1 MIVADTINPLAFK
14 LKLLKVKTSCKIA
27 KLATLLLAM
36 IILALSISL
45 MLLLPCDILF
55 LLLSSVYNCLL
66 LWVTW
71 NIGISR
77 HLVWAG
83 NLSRSAQHDHTLF
96 TYVHRDLHKT
106 RSNVM
111 WWFLLVATYTY
122 IYCPSYI
129 HMYVFVW
136 RFSLFISIL
145 NLLFCWLRRYLPA
158 LRASATASATE
169 GGLAVF
175 SFKYMNLVVT
185 SLSSRMCWSK
195 WIILWLSR
203 MRLRSEFVRI
213 YLYILIRTYFISGLL
228 LLILICSNSL
238 VKPILRSKE
247 NRTVKN

>member
-83 NLSRSAQHDHTLF
+83 NLSRSAQHEHTLF
-96 TYVHRDLHKT
+96 TYVHRDLHKNT
-106 RSNVM
+106 LKCDVVVPSCGYIYIHILPV
-111 WWFLLVATYTY
+111 LYTY
-122 IYCPSYI
+122 VCICLA
-129 HMYVFVW
+129 
-136 RFSLFISIL
+136 LFAFYFNSQ
-145 NLLFCWLRRYLPA
+145 F
-158 LRASATASATE
+158 
-169 GGLAVF
+169 AV
-175 SFKYMNLVVT
+175 
-185 SLSSRMCWSK
+185 
-195 WIILWLSR
+195 
-203 MRLRSEFVRI
+203 
-213 YLYILIRTYFISGLL
+213 
-228 LLILICSNSL
+228 LLIAEIFASIASERHRQRHWRG
-238 VKPILRSKE
+238 PRSF
-247 NRTVKN
+247 